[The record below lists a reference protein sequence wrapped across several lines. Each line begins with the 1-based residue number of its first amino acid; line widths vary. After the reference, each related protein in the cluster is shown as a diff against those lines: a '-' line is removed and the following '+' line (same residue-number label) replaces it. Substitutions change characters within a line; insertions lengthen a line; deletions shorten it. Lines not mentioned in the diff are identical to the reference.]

1 MIGCVKRVAD
11 QAGLFKIRHMK
22 AYNESKPLMDNL
34 TEFVIDGGN
43 HEQFAY
49 YGYQEGDG
57 EAKITPENQQKQ
69 TVDKI
74 LEFISKLS

>member
-1 MIGCVKRVAD
+1 
-11 QAGLFKIRHMK
+11 
-22 AYNESKPLMDNL
+22 MDNL

-57 EAKITPENQQKQ
+57 EAKITPEIQQKQ
-69 TVDKI
+69 TADKI